1 MFLLCSLVRISTLGK
16 RGFVDS
22 LLTASLIIG
31 IDSVRKKKCK
41 QVALIGDF
49 LENSPKTNIYHSH
62 AQCLKV
68 FISPYPLLSLAVFF
82 AFFYVGDHFNTVSIC
97 ISWITAVTEHLF
109 YLFIGHDVF
118 CELYYIFIF
127 LPAFIKLVIFYL
139 FIEPIYMDTTHFSFV
154 YSLYIFSSFSLLFQ
168 LLYSVIYLF
177 FFFE

>member
-1 MFLLCSLVRISTLGK
+1 MLITDLNLMHIRCYREDSKYQQCLWPPPRNSHLISWGYFTQVFLLCSLVRISTLGK

-97 ISWITAVTEHLF
+97 IS
-109 YLFIGHDVF
+109 
-118 CELYYIFIF
+118 
-127 LPAFIKLVIFYL
+127 
-139 FIEPIYMDTTHFSFV
+139 
-154 YSLYIFSSFSLLFQ
+154 
-168 LLYSVIYLF
+168 
-177 FFFE
+177 